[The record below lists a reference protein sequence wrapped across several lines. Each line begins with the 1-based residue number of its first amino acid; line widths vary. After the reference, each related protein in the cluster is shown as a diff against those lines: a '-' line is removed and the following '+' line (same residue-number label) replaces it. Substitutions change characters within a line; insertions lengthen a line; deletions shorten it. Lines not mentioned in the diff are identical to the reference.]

1 MADDARETPPRLVVS
16 DSRLSWERGVVPP
29 PCEASQTWAVELAVN
44 LAHGRVQQMPP
55 VLVSNGLAVQLYE
68 LLCDKKTRPTSCDN
82 LTFKHFVRALSALMH
97 FGISADGAQR
107 MLSSKT
113 VNTAMFR
120 NERKKR
126 LGLQYL
132 FIKTLRAACSQSE
145 DGGRVQARARLLKE
159 WDAEKM
165 ALGQE
170 ADEGGGSQVS
180 TQLQLIALRQQVDAK
195 RKEVDEASAQMRS
208 VQKQSNNSL
217 KRMARSQRALGE
229 EMERTQDEMGRV
241 QDECKLRLKKQK
253 DAAHKRQALTKD
265 QLAHVRAAK
274 RQDCDSFEARITSL
288 ETHITGMERQH
299 AQDMKGM
306 AVKVVEAAAKGKSSL
321 QKALKNAQLWKAK
334 ALEAEARINIKDKEA
349 AEKHAARLEVEVAN
363 LREKQGDD
371 KRKVSCPFRPCRFV
385 SSTDGAAT
393 CA

>member
-1 MADDARETPPRLVVS
+1 MADDARETQRRITVS

-29 PCEASQTWAVELAVN
+29 PFEASQTWAVELAVN

-82 LTFKHFVRALSALMH
+82 LTFKHFVRALSALH

-120 NERKKR
+120 NEQKKR
-126 LGLQYL
+126 LGLKCL
-132 FIKTLRAACSQSE
+132 FLKTLKAACSQSE

-306 AVKVVEAAAKGKSSL
+306 AVKVDEAAAKGKRSL
-321 QKALKNAQLWKAK
+321 QNALKSAELWKAK
-334 ALEAEARINIKDKEA
+334 ALEAEARIKDKEE
-349 AEKHAARLEVEVAN
+349 AEKQAARLEVEVAN
-363 LREKQGDD
+363 LREMQGAD

>member
-1 MADDARETPPRLVVS
+1 
-16 DSRLSWERGVVPP
+16 
-29 PCEASQTWAVELAVN
+29 
-44 LAHGRVQQMPP
+44 MPP
-55 VLVSNGLAVQLYE
+55 VLVSNGLAVQLHQ
-68 LLCDKKTRPTSCDN
+68 LLCDRETRPTSCDN
-82 LTFKHFVRALSALMH
+82 LTFKHFVRALSALH

-120 NERKKR
+120 NEQKKR
-126 LGLQYL
+126 LGLKCL
-132 FIKTLRAACSQSE
+132 FLKTLKAACSQSE
-145 DGGRVQARARLLKE
+145 DGGRVQARARLLME
-159 WDAEKM
+159 WDTQQM

-195 RKEVDEASAQMRS
+195 RKDVDEASAQMRS

-241 QDECKLRLKKQK
+241 QDECKLRLKRQK
-253 DAAHKRQALTKD
+253 EAAQKRQALTKD

-306 AVKVVEAAAKGKSSL
+306 AVKVDEAAAKGKSSL
-321 QKALKNAQLWKAK
+321 QKALKNAELWKAK
-334 ALEAEARINIKDKEA
+334 ALEAEARIKDKEE
-349 AEKHAARLEVEVAN
+349 AEKQAARLEVEVAN
-363 LREKQGDD
+363 LREMQGAD

>member
-1 MADDARETPPRLVVS
+1 MRNATPRLAVS
-16 DSRLSWERGVVPP
+16 DSRLSWERGVVLPP
-29 PCEASQTWAVELAVN
+29 FEASQTWAVELAVN

-55 VLVSNGLAVQLYE
+55 VLVSNGLAVQLYP
-68 LLCDKKTRPTSCDN
+68 LLCDANSRPSRCHN
-82 LTFKHFVRALSALMH
+82 LTFKHFLRALSALH

-120 NERKKR
+120 KEQKKR
-126 LGLQYL
+126 LGLKCL
-132 FIKTLRAACSQSE
+132 FLKTLEAACSQSE
-145 DGGRVQARARLLKE
+145 DGGRVQARARLLME
-159 WDAEKM
+159 WDTQPMM

-195 RKEVDEASAQMRS
+195 RKDVDEASAQMRS

-306 AVKVVEAAAKGKSSL
+306 AVKVDEAAAKGKRSL
-321 QKALKNAQLWKAK
+321 QNALKSAELWKAK
-334 ALEAEARINIKDKEA
+334 ALEAEARIKDKEE
-349 AEKHAARLEVEVAN
+349 AEKQAQAASLEVEVAIF
-363 LREKQGDD
+363 REKQGDD
-371 KRKVSCPFRPCRFV
+371 KRKVSCPCRPCRFV

>member
-1 MADDARETPPRLVVS
+1 
-16 DSRLSWERGVVPP
+16 
-29 PCEASQTWAVELAVN
+29 
-44 LAHGRVQQMPP
+44 MPP
-55 VLVSNGLAVQLYE
+55 VLVSNGLAVQLYQ
-68 LLCDKKTRPTSCDN
+68 LLCDANTRPASCNN
-82 LTFKHFVRALSALMH
+82 LTFKHFLRALSALH

-120 NERKKR
+120 NEQKKR
-126 LGLQYL
+126 LGLKCL
-132 FIKTLRAACSQSE
+132 FLKTLKAACSQSE

-180 TQLQLIALRQQVDAK
+180 TQLQLIGLRQQVDAK
-195 RKEVDEASAQMRS
+195 RKDFDEASAQIRRL
-208 VQKQSNNSL
+208 QKQNNISL
-217 KRMARSQRALGE
+217 QRMASSQRALGE

-253 DAAHKRQALTKD
+253 EAAQKRQALTKD
-265 QLAHVRAAK
+265 QLAHVREAK
-274 RQDCDSFEARITSL
+274 RQEHDSFEARITFL
-288 ETHITGMERQH
+288 ETQITGMERQH

-306 AVKVVEAAAKGKSSL
+306 AVKVDEAAAKGKSSL
-321 QKALKNAQLWKAK
+321 QKAFKNAELWKAK
-334 ALEAEARINIKDKEA
+334 ALGLEAEARIKDKEE
-349 AEKHAARLEVEVAN
+349 AEKQAQAASLEVEVAIF
-363 LREKQGDD
+363 REKQGDD

-393 CA
+393 CAGKVSPRTTEVPR

>member
-1 MADDARETPPRLVVS
+1 M
-16 DSRLSWERGVVPP
+16 
-29 PCEASQTWAVELAVN
+29 
-44 LAHGRVQQMPP
+44 
-55 VLVSNGLAVQLYE
+55 
-68 LLCDKKTRPTSCDN
+68 
-82 LTFKHFVRALSALMH
+82 
-97 FGISADGAQR
+97 
-107 MLSSKT
+107 
-113 VNTAMFR
+113 
-120 NERKKR
+120 
-126 LGLQYL
+126 
-132 FIKTLRAACSQSE
+132 
-145 DGGRVQARARLLKE
+145 
-159 WDAEKM
+159 
-165 ALGQE
+165 
-170 ADEGGGSQVS
+170 S

-265 QLAHVRAAK
+265 QLAHERAAK

-306 AVKVVEAAAKGKSSL
+306 AVKVDEAAAKGKSSL
-321 QKALKNAQLWKAK
+321 QKALKNAELWKAK
-334 ALEAEARINIKDKEA
+334 ALEAEARIKDKEE
-349 AEKHAARLEVEVAN
+349 AEKQAASLEVEVAIF
-363 LREKQGDD
+363 REKHGDD
-371 KRKVSCPFRPCRFV
+371 KRKVSCPFCPCRFV

>member
-1 MADDARETPPRLVVS
+1 MADDARETQRRITVS

-29 PCEASQTWAVELAVN
+29 PFEASQTWAVELAVN
-44 LAHGRVQQMPP
+44 LAQGRVQQMPP
-55 VLVSNGLAVQLYE
+55 VLVSNGLAVQLHQ
-68 LLCDKKTRPTSCDN
+68 LLCDRETRPTSCDN
-82 LTFKHFVRALSALMH
+82 LTFKHFVRALSALH

-120 NERKKR
+120 NEQKRR
-126 LGLQYL
+126 LGLKCL
-132 FIKTLRAACSQSE
+132 FLKTLEAACSQSE

-195 RKEVDEASAQMRS
+195 RKDVDEASAQMRS

-306 AVKVVEAAAKGKSSL
+306 AVKVDEAAAKGKRSL
-321 QKALKNAQLWKAK
+321 QNALKSAELWKAK
-334 ALEAEARINIKDKEA
+334 ALEAEARIKDKEE
-349 AEKHAARLEVEVAN
+349 AEKQAASLEVEVAIF
-363 LREKQGDD
+363 REKQGDD

-393 CA
+393 FA

>member
-1 MADDARETPPRLVVS
+1 M
-16 DSRLSWERGVVPP
+16 VPP
-29 PCEASQTWAVELAVN
+29 PFEASQTWAVELAVN

-55 VLVSNGLAVQLYE
+55 VLVSNGLAVQLHQ
-68 LLCDKKTRPTSCDN
+68 LLCDRKTRPTSCDN
-82 LTFKHFVRALSALMH
+82 LTFKHFVRALSALH

-120 NERKKR
+120 NEQKKR
-126 LGLQYL
+126 LGLKCL
-132 FIKTLRAACSQSE
+132 FLKTLKAACSQSE

-265 QLAHVRAAK
+265 QLAHVREAK
-274 RQDCDSFEARITSL
+274 RQEHDSFEARITYL
-288 ETHITGMERQH
+288 ETQITGMERQH

-306 AVKVVEAAAKGKSSL
+306 AVKVDEAAAKGKSSL

-334 ALEAEARINIKDKEA
+334 ALEAEARINIKDKEE

>member
-1 MADDARETPPRLVVS
+1 MADDARETPPRLAVS
-16 DSRLSWERGVVPP
+16 DSRLSWERGVVLPP
-29 PCEASQTWAVELAVN
+29 FEASQTWAVELAVS

-82 LTFKHFVRALSALMH
+82 LTFKHFVRALSALH

-120 NERKKR
+120 NEQKRR
-126 LGLQYL
+126 LGLKCL
-132 FIKTLRAACSQSE
+132 FLKTLEAACSQSE
-145 DGGRVQARARLLKE
+145 DGGRVQARARLLME
-159 WDAEKM
+159 WDTQKM

-229 EMERTQDEMGRV
+229 EMERTQDQMGRV
-241 QDECKLRLKKQK
+241 QDECKRRLKKQK

-306 AVKVVEAAAKGKSSL
+306 AVKVDEAAAKGKSSL
-321 QKALKNAQLWKAK
+321 QKALKNAELWKAK
-334 ALEAEARINIKDKEA
+334 ALEAEARIKDKEE
-349 AEKHAARLEVEVAN
+349 AEKQAASLEVEVAIF
-363 LREKQGDD
+363 REKQGDD

-393 CA
+393 FA